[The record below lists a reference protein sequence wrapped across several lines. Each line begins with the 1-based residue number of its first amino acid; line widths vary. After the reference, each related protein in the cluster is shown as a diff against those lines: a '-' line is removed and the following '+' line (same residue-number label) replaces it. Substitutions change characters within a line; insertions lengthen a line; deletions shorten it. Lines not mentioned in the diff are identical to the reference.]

1 MRFLLVFALLVAS
14 FLAQAAEST
23 GISLVPITVTLDAK
37 RPADAV
43 TLTNGTAD
51 NKVFQAEVLSW
62 SRENGEDHYTPSKD
76 MLVSPPMFRV
86 AAGAKQVVRVGLKSR
101 AEASSPVEKTYRLFL
116 QEVPENAP
124 VTTSEAGGAV
134 LRLLMRFGIPIF
146 VKPSKLQ
153 PESMD
158 WKARAGKDGSIALSV
173 HNNGNRHLKV
183 SEIKFESAGKSA
195 GTESFAYVF
204 PGETYTWMLKP
215 DVPIKAG
222 NATVSAR
229 TDDGPVHAALALQ
242 GP

>member
-1 MRFLLVFALLVAS
+1 MRSLLAFALFTAAFS
-14 FLAQAAEST
+14 AQAAEST
-23 GISLVPITVTLDAK
+23 GISLVPITVALEAK

-51 NKVFQAEVLSW
+51 DKVFQAEIMNW
-62 SRENGEDHYTPSKD
+62 SRENGEDHYTPAKD

-101 AEASSPVEKTYRLFL
+101 AAANSPIEKTYRLFL
-116 QEVPENAP
+116 QEVPESAP
-124 VTTSEAGGAV
+124 VTPAEAGGTA

-153 PESMD
+153 PESTE
-158 WKARAGKDGSIALSV
+158 WKAQAGKDGRIALSV
-173 HNNGNRHLKV
+173 RNNGNRHLKV
-183 SEIKFESAGKSA
+183 SEIKLESAGKSA
-195 GTESFAYVF
+195 STESFAYVF

-215 DVPIKAG
+215 DAPLKAG
-222 NATVSAR
+222 DATISAR